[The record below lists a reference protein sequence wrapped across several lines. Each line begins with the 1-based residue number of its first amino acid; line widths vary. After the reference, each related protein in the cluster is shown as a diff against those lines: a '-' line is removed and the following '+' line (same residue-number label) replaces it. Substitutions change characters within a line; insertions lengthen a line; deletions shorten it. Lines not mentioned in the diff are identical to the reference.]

1 MVTGIP
7 ERQARGHALT
17 GLSDA
22 DVAQRIAAGAVN
34 EVPTGPTR
42 TVREIIES
50 NVVTLFNIL
59 LGVMLVVVLIV
70 APFQDAMFGL
80 VLVGNA
86 AIGIIQE
93 LRAKKALDELALLS
107 APRATVIR
115 NGQTIEVPVDRVVLD
130 DLLSTKAGD
139 QIVVDGVVVLANS
152 LEVDESLLTG
162 ESDPILK
169 ERGDE
174 VLSGSFVSAGSGVYK
189 ARRVGSDAYAAQL
202 AEEAK
207 KFSLVRSELRNGID
221 KILRGITWVMV
232 PTALLLIW
240 SQFTA
245 ITGWPDNQGWAWA
258 DIKEA
263 TRLSIAGLVAMIP
276 QGLVLLTSV
285 AFAVGVIRL
294 GRRQVLVQELP
305 AVEGLARV
313 DTVCFD
319 KTGTLT
325 EGRLVV
331 DEVELISE
339 QYDVEAVLGALGT
352 ADPNPNSTLQ
362 AIAEQFPEPAGWWPT
377 ATVPFSSARK
387 WSGASFGTLGTWVMG
402 APEMILPNDP
412 TVASRVAVAADQGKR
427 VLLLARGTG
436 DLTGDELPFG
446 LEPVALLGLSDRI
459 RQDAA
464 DTLLYFA
471 RQGVTTKV
479 ISGDHPQTVAAI
491 ARAVGVPGA
500 DQVVDARTLPE
511 DPEELAE
518 VVDRGTVFGRVTPH
532 QKRDMVLALQSRG
545 HVVAMTGDGV
555 NDVLALKEAD
565 IGIAMGS
572 GSSASRA
579 VAQLVL
585 LDGSFATLPSV
596 VGEGRRVIA
605 NIERV
610 ANLFVVK
617 TVYAFLLAIM
627 VGLLARPFPFVPRH
641 LTLVGTLTIGAPAFF
656 IALAPTAD
664 RAKTGFVTRVLRFAI
679 PVGALAAAAT
689 MIAYELAISEEVTLI
704 EARTTAT
711 LVLFA
716 IGLFALVINAR
727 PLTTPRKWL
736 IGSMATGFL
745 LVLFLST
752 GREFFELDLPRAVVM
767 LAGIGI
773 VGLAGL
779 IMYGS
784 LRSLGMVHRFPE
796 LLANPELTRGGI
808 QAIRSGVERM
818 RVRARKVGQPMDPA
832 DLPEG
837 PEEHPPEQPLTR

>member
-1 MVTGIP
+1 MVTGAP
-7 ERQARGHALT
+7 ERRARGHALT

-42 TVREIIES
+42 TVQEIIKA

-80 VLVGNA
+80 VLFGNA

-107 APRATVIR
+107 APTATVIR
-115 NGQTIEVPVDRVVLD
+115 NGRTIEVPVNVVVLD
-130 DLLSTKAGD
+130 DLLTLKAGD
-139 QIVVDGVVVLANS
+139 QVVVDGVVVVSES
-152 LEVDESLLTG
+152 LEIDESLLTG
-162 ESDPILK
+162 ESDAILK

-174 VLSGSFVSAGSGVYK
+174 VLSGSFVSSGSGVYK
-189 ARRVGSDAYAAQL
+189 ARRVGSDAYAARL

-207 KFSLVRSELRNGID
+207 KFTLVRSELRNGID
-221 KILRGITWVMV
+221 KILKGITWVMV

-245 ITGWPDNQGWAWA
+245 LTGWPDNQSWAWA

-325 EGRLVV
+325 EGRMVV
-331 DEVELISE
+331 DEVELLTE
-339 QYDVEAVLGALGT
+339 RYDVKAALGALGT

-387 WSGASFGTLGTWVMG
+387 WSGASFGTLGSWVMG

-412 TVASRVAVAADQGKR
+412 TVTSRAVAAAEQGKR

-491 ARAVGVPGA
+491 AREVGVPGA

-511 DPEELAE
+511 DPDELAE

-532 QKRDMVLALQSRG
+532 QKREMVLALQSRG

-664 RAKTGFVTRVLRFAI
+664 RAKTGFVTRVLRFAV

-689 MIAYELAISEEVTLI
+689 IIAYELAIAEEVVLT

-736 IGSMATGFL
+736 IGSMTSGFL
-745 LVLFLST
+745 LVLFLPA
-752 GREFFELDLPRAVVM
+752 GREFFELDLPRVVVL

-773 VGLAGL
+773 VGLSGL

-784 LRSLGMVHRFPE
+784 LRGLGIVHRFPE
-796 LLANPELTRGGI
+796 MMQNPELSKGSLK
-808 QAIRSGVERM
+808 AIRSGVERM
-818 RVRARKVGQPMDPA
+818 RVRARRVGQPMDPA
-832 DLPEG
+832 DLPEM